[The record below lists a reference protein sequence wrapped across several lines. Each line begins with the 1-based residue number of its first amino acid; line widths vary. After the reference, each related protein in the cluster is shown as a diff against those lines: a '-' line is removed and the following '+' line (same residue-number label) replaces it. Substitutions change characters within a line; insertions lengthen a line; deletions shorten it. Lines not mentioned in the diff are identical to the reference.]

1 MHRICLDSIG
11 FSESAFS
18 FNAILN
24 RTKKQFKNDFF
35 PNMGYNQNKNITFAV
50 Q

>member
-1 MHRICLDSIG
+1 MLYAYDLLGLNC

-24 RTKKQFKNDFF
+24 RTKNNFKMIF
-35 PNMGYNQNKNITFAV
+35 P
-50 Q
+50 